1 MSSGRPP
8 LDVITYDK
16 CVFTFVNIV
25 VLCIAARNRECGGLC
40 GEVWG
45 PRQCWV
51 RGRCHGTCGGV
62 LAIVSSMVGLL
73 FSIRAAILW
82 VYVRGFQLF
91 EECRESLGD
100 IFLSSEGKCA
110 SILSAEGK
118 CSSIF
123 YELNKGSYAFGGCL
137 KNALLMLSSYI
148 LLIIFEHI
156 LTLQGRPGPPRLFTP
171 TLDQMQNL

>member
-1 MSSGRPP
+1 MTS
-8 LDVITYDK
+8 
-16 CVFTFVNIV
+16 VFTFVNIV

-82 VYVRGFQLF
+82 VYVGGFQLF

-100 IFLSSEGKCA
+100 IFLSAEGKCA
-110 SILSAEGK
+110 SI
-118 CSSIF
+118 F
-123 YELNKGSYAFGGCL
+123 YELSKGSYAFGGCL

-171 TLDQMQNL
+171 TLDQMQIL